1 MREYKCWRRLEVGL
15 QFYTPLCCLDSRK
28 KKKIRVHRFV
38 SSLKLDLASKLNKFQ
53 LCQAELENKTVA
65 GFCHQFKR
73 L

>member
-1 MREYKCWRRLEVGL
+1 VLETTRVWFTIL
-15 QFYTPLCCLDSRK
+15 HSFVLPIDSRK
-28 KKKIRVHRFV
+28 KKKIRIHRFV